1 MKKIVM
7 TLLASAALLGVLTLS
22 GCKKDPDKKDDNPGG
37 VTTPA
42 KNTVTGV
49 VKDAKGNPIAGA
61 KVRVENDF
69 SYYDVT
75 TNAQGQYSCKVADF
89 GSYKVLAWAPVTY
102 QGINYLLR
110 VGMAKDTDYDF
121 VDLSKGAVRNFQL
134 KHKGRIPDRTPG
146 EDGTGYF
153 GTSIKFYKL
162 GSLYGPQL
170 EAGDVVTYYLTP
182 IGELMDGTTGQV
194 LQGTFII
201 SFTKTEYYVID
212 VPAGKYK
219 VEAIVTRAGANY
231 RVYVGS
237 FSSQSESMEIVPGAS
252 NYGIGTYESGFTHPA
267 NVVYMSV
274 R

>member
-1 MKKIVM
+1 MKKTLF
-7 TLLASAALLGVLTLS
+7 TLLTSTAMLAVLTLS
-22 GCKKDPDKKDDNPGG
+22 GCDKDPGKKGDETGG
-37 VTTPA
+37 VITPA

-75 TNAQGQYSCKVADF
+75 TNAQGQYSCKVASF

-102 QGINYLLR
+102 QGINYMLR
-110 VGMAKDTDYDF
+110 AGMAKDTDYDF
-121 VDLSKGAVRNFQL
+121 VDVSNGAVRNFQL
-134 KHKGRIPDRTPG
+134 QHKGRIPDRTAG
-146 EDGTGYF
+146 ENGTGYF
-153 GTSIKFYKL
+153 GASINFYKL

-182 IGELMDGTTGQV
+182 IGDLMDGTTGQV
-194 LQGTFII
+194 LQGSFII
-201 SFTKTEYYVID
+201 SFTKTEYYVVD

-219 VEAIVTRAGANY
+219 VEAIVTRDGANY

-237 FSSQSESMEIVPGAS
+237 FSSQSEAMEIVPRADDYGVG
-252 NYGIGTYESGFTHPA
+252 NYENGFMHPA
-267 NVVYMSV
+267 NVVYMTV